1 MFKFLIDVNLP
12 FHISI
17 WNSSEYI
24 HQKNIDD
31 KWKDAEIWQYAKD
44 RNLTIITKDIDFS
57 NQILFHNPPPK
68 VIHIRYGN
76 MKMKPFNEAISNVWK
91 DILEM
96 NSNHKLVNVF
106 IDRIEGIE

>member
-1 MFKFLIDVNLP
+1 MLKFLIDVNLP
-12 FHISI
+12 FYISI
-17 WNSSEYI
+17 WNSPEYI

-31 KWKDAEIWQYAKD
+31 KWKDAEIWEYARDK
-44 RNLTIITKDIDFS
+44 NLTIITKDIDFS
-57 NQILFHNPPPK
+57 NKILFHNPPPK

-76 MKMKPFNEAISNVWK
+76 RKMKPFNEGITKVWNEVIK
-91 DILEM
+91 M